1 MGVSTVV
8 TVCLQEGWELAGRQ
22 GISKLCRRLRTAE
35 PHRRQRPRGGGP
47 EDGEAEA
54 CAAPG
59 VLGQEGRAAA
69 GAGHGAARRP
79 RRPLPVVQV
88 TTDPRHLSRVLT
100 GRLEE
105 EVEEVVE
112 ELVVRLRDYLASLQV
127 PTDTDE
133 LFILVLRGLDEAIQK
148 VARFNLTICNW

>member
-1 MGVSTVV
+1 M
-8 TVCLQEGWELAGRQ
+8 
-22 GISKLCRRLRTAE
+22 
-35 PHRRQRPRGGGP
+35 
-47 EDGEAEA
+47 
-54 CAAPG
+54 
-59 VLGQEGRAAA
+59 
-69 GAGHGAARRP
+69 
-79 RRPLPVVQV
+79 VQV
-88 TTDPRHLSRVLT
+88 PTDPKHLSRVLT

-112 ELVVRLRDYLASLQV
+112 GLVGRLRDYLASLQV